1 MRRASITLLLLLTL
15 TTAVFGQA
23 ASDKPEER
31 KVSSNPDEARIV
43 TSDIDL
49 FWKAYDRARPENN
62 LIVFRD
68 EYLRVGSYGLKQFTR
83 LRIGNSCNLVDQ
95 IEKRPRYYASIRQST
110 LKIDSMKE
118 AIRVNLRRL
127 KELYPEAVFPDIYF
141 LIGRM
146 NSGGTLTA
154 NALLIGSEMYARTA
168 TTPTEEM
175 NDWERQVIKGVEVV
189 PHIVTHELIHYQQK
203 YAASAT
209 LLARSMNEGA
219 ADYIAEL
226 VSGGNIN
233 DHLHRYGN
241 ERERELWEEFK
252 KEMDAN
258 DVSRWLYQGDQSKD
272 RPADLGY
279 YMGYKIA
286 EAYYK
291 RAADKKQAVKD
302 ILQIK
307 DFHQFLA
314 ASGYAEKFKTK

>member
-1 MRRASITLLLLLTL
+1 LLLLTL

-252 KEMDAN
+252 KEMDAK
-258 DVSRWLYQGDQSKD
+258 DVSRWL
-272 RPADLGY
+272 
-279 YMGYKIA
+279 
-286 EAYYK
+286 
-291 RAADKKQAVKD
+291 
-302 ILQIK
+302 
-307 DFHQFLA
+307 
-314 ASGYAEKFKTK
+314 

>member
-1 MRRASITLLLLLTL
+1 
-15 TTAVFGQA
+15 
-23 ASDKPEER
+23 
-31 KVSSNPDEARIV
+31 
-43 TSDIDL
+43 
-49 FWKAYDRARPENN
+49 
-62 LIVFRD
+62 
-68 EYLRVGSYGLKQFTR
+68 
-83 LRIGNSCNLVDQ
+83 
-95 IEKRPRYYASIRQST
+95 
-110 LKIDSMKE
+110 
-118 AIRVNLRRL
+118 
-127 KELYPEAVFPDIYF
+127 
-141 LIGRM
+141 M

-252 KEMDAN
+252 KEMDAK